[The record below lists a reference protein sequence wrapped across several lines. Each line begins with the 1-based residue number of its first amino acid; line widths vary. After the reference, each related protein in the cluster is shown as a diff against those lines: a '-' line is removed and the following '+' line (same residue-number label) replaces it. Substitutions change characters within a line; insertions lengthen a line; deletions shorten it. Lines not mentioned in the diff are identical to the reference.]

1 MAVYRIGDMLRMKR
15 EALGITREKLCELS
29 EDICSP
35 QTLYRMECG
44 KVKVKQEVYRRLME
58 CMGELPE
65 RNYASVIV
73 SNYKDLHLKK
83 EIGMHMFRG
92 EYEKAEEKLEQ
103 LEKSMDTS
111 YVRNKQYMGKMK
123 IDLKNKL
130 EENRPP
136 EEYLN
141 DLWDLLRLTIPNL
154 NQIDME
160 KWPYNGE
167 EYSIICTILG
177 TYTILKWREKEEEL
191 LLKLIENND
200 KRYIEED
207 YYIARGT
214 NYLDSLSQV
223 MSITNQHERA
233 INYCK
238 DGIEKGKKQR
248 LLASV
253 YHFLYD
259 MVWNREQ
266 MIKKEMLPKKERESC
281 KRLLVQA
288 YYISVA
294 CKEDYHSERIKK
306 LCDKLYPEEIKFYL

>member
-1 MAVYRIGDMLRMKR
+1 MAVYRIGDMIRMKR

-29 EDICSP
+29 EEICSP
-35 QTLYRMECG
+35 QTLYRMEYG
-44 KVKVKQEVYRRLME
+44 KVKVKQEVYRKLME

-73 SNYKDLHLKK
+73 SNYQDLHLKK

-103 LEKSMDTS
+103 LEKSMDTG
-111 YVRNKQYMGKMK
+111 YVRNKQYVGRMK
-123 IDLKNKL
+123 IELKNDL
-130 EENRPP
+130 DENHSP
-136 EEYLN
+136 EKKLN

-160 KWPYNGE
+160 KWPHNRE
-167 EYSIICTILG
+167 EYIIICEILG
-177 TYTILKWREKEEEL
+177 TYTILKWRKKEEEL

-200 KRYIEED
+200 KRYREED
-207 YYIARGT
+207 YYIARET
-214 NYLDSLSQV
+214 NYLDRLSQL

-233 INYCK
+233 ITYCK
-238 DGIEKGKKQR
+238 DGIEKGKRQR
-248 LLASV
+248 LLGSI
-253 YHFLYD
+253 YNFLYD

-266 MIKKEMLPKKERESC
+266 MIKKEKLPKKERESC

-294 CKEDYHSERIKK
+294 CKNDYHSERIKR
-306 LCDKLYPEEIKFYL
+306 LCNKLYPEELRFYL

>member
-1 MAVYRIGDMLRMKR
+1 MAVYRIGDMIRMKR

-29 EDICSP
+29 EEICSP
-35 QTLYRMECG
+35 QTLYRMEYG
-44 KVKVKQEVYRRLME
+44 KVRVKQEVYRKLME

-73 SNYKDLHLKK
+73 SNYQDLHLKK

-103 LEKSMDTS
+103 LEKSMDTG
-111 YVRNKQYMGKMK
+111 YVRNKQYVGRMK
-123 IDLKNKL
+123 IELKNDL
-130 EENRPP
+130 DENHSP
-136 EEYLN
+136 EKKLN

-160 KWPYNGE
+160 KWPHNRE
-167 EYSIICTILG
+167 EYIIICEILG
-177 TYTILKWREKEEEL
+177 TYTILKWRKKEEEL

-207 YYIARGT
+207 YYIARET
-214 NYLDSLSQV
+214 NYLDRLSQL

-233 INYCK
+233 ITYCK
-238 DGIEKGKKQR
+238 NGIEKGKRQR
-248 LLASV
+248 LLGSI
-253 YHFLYD
+253 YNFLYD

-266 MIKKEMLPKKERESC
+266 MIKKEKLPKKERESC

-294 CKEDYHSERIKK
+294 CKNDYHSERIKR
-306 LCDKLYPEEIKFYL
+306 LCDKLYPEELKFYL